1 MISLPQLKQVDQ
13 LCDGY
18 LISKQRCSPFP
29 QEAVYRAERPLQ
41 LVHGDICG
49 PITPATL
56 AGKRYFVLIV
66 DDFTRYMWVALLKSK
81 DDALC
86 TFKKKIKATAEME
99 TDLKIKALRI
109 DRGGKFTS
117 NEFSEFCENLEVTWF
132 LTALY
137 SPQSNGV
144 VSRRNQTGVV
154 MARSLLNNSQV
165 PSMYLGEAITI
176 VVYILNRAP
185 GEVYQV

>member
-1 MISLPQLKQVDQ
+1 
-13 LCDGY
+13 
-18 LISKQRCSPFP
+18 
-29 QEAVYRAERPLQ
+29 
-41 LVHGDICG
+41 
-49 PITPATL
+49 
-56 AGKRYFVLIV
+56 
-66 DDFTRYMWVALLKSK
+66 
-81 DDALC
+81 
-86 TFKKKIKATAEME
+86 ME

-117 NEFSEFCENLEVTWF
+117 NEFSEFCENLEVTRF

-185 GEVYQV
+185 ARSVSGMTPYEAWYQRKPSVRHLRTFRCVGHVKLTTAHFQNW